1 MTSKCSEC
9 ERTFSSKDGGFTC
22 RVCKRVFCPDCEA
35 AQLEFITDEG
45 VECESCGRVGG
56 ARDRRRRE
64 EAEWEERCYQA
75 QVAAAREEPKLG
87 TCVRCG
93 KELPAIGTLESG
105 RIRLILDLSEVK
117 LVCSE
122 CAEKETKE

>member
-56 ARDRRRRE
+56 AR
-64 EAEWEERCYQA
+64 
-75 QVAAAREEPKLG
+75 EEPKLG

-122 CAEKETKE
+122 CAEKVKKETKK